1 MTKKSRR
8 KNAQQ
13 PAKSKSGESAA
24 DGTRTRILDAAEEIF
39 ADVGFDA
46 ASMRRIAAEARV
58 PVALVS
64 YHYEGKLGLYR
75 EVFRAR
81 YPRAVEQRKAGLALA
96 ALEEDPRRRLE
107 MILKAVLVPMLTLRS
122 IEGTSNFGTLMAREA
137 NDPKAAERGI
147 IGEMFDGVAK
157 MTIGLLKKTLP
168 DRNEAEIVWAFQMMI
183 GTMVYIM
190 GDTGRTARL
199 SGGAADPKDTDAT
212 IRVIVA
218 LLRDG
223 IAGSSKA

>member
-1 MTKKSRR
+1 MTRKSYR
-8 KNAQQ
+8 KRAQQ

-24 DGTRTRILDAAEEIF
+24 DGTRTRILGAAEEIF

-75 EVFRAR
+75 EVFRAQ

-122 IEGTSNFGTLMAREA
+122 IEGTSNFGILMAREA
-137 NDPKAAERGI
+137 NDPKAAGRGI

-157 MTIGLLKKTLP
+157 MTIGLLKTTLP
-168 DRNEAEIVWAFQMMI
+168 DRSEAEIVWAFQMMI

-190 GDTGRTARL
+190 ADTGRTARL

-212 IRVIVA
+212 IRFIVA

-223 IAGSSKA
+223 IGGSSKA